1 LIDIDGL
8 KEEVYD
14 LGDQRKY
21 EMTVMK
27 KKYPVI
33 LHTDTEDG
41 GYWVECPDIPG
52 CASQGD
58 TIEEALTMIKDAI
71 KGCLETLPKKK
82 RAASAPV

>member
-1 LIDIDGL
+1 LVI
-8 KEEVYD
+8 KENTRV
-14 LGDQRKY
+14 
-21 EMTVMK
+21 TVMK

-52 CASQGD
+52 CASRGD

-82 RAASAPV
+82 KVASAPA